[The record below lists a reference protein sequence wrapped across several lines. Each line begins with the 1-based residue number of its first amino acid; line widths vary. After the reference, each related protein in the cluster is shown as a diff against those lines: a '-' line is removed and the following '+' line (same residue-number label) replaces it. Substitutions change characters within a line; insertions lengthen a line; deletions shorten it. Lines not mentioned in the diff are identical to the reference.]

1 MFLNEK
7 LFELCEKFNG
17 VKEVGINQGFENKEF
32 ERMMLN
38 AGWYRGAPWCS
49 FAMRAIFLEL
59 GLEYKYISGSAWR
72 TALNGSL
79 RGYEWTTVPKP
90 GSLIIWR
97 RFKDGKPLSSG
108 HIGLVHEVNK
118 NTVVTYEGNN
128 DTTDPDKIQEF
139 GKHKRSITGDK
150 WRVND
155 GLRLMGFLYP
165 PHLD

>member
-1 MFLNEK
+1 MSLNEQ

-17 VKEVGINQGFENKEF
+17 VKEIGVNQGFENKEF
-32 ERMMLN
+32 ERIMLN

-49 FAMRAIFLEL
+49 FTMRSIFLEL

-90 GSLIIWR
+90 GALIIWR
-97 RFKDGKPLSSG
+97 RFKGGKPLSSG

-118 NTVVTYEGNN
+118 NTVITYEGND
-128 DTTDPDKIQEF
+128 DTTDLDKIQEF
-139 GKHKRSITGDK
+139 GKHKRSISGDK